1 VTDPKGKTT
10 VVPLTTDELEKL
22 NTLVRESIGFKQ
34 DRGDSV
40 KVINAPFKVEAV
52 AKDDTPLWKQ
62 PQTVDLLR
70 AGAVPAALALVA
82 LVVVF
87 VLIRPALKAALQP
100 PPPPVDARGNAL
112 NAVVADDEALPAA
125 EPELLRIE
133 SPKVSAHLQSARAFA
148 KENPTAVA
156 SIVRGW
162 VNGDTLKA

>member
-1 VTDPKGKTT
+1 
-10 VVPLTTDELEKL
+10 
-22 NTLVRESIGFKQ
+22 
-34 DRGDSV
+34 
-40 KVINAPFKVEAV
+40 V

-100 PPPPVDARGNAL
+100 PPPVDARGSTL
-112 NAVVADDEALPAA
+112 NAVVGDAEVLTA
-125 EPELLRIE
+125 EPEEFLRIE

-148 KENPTAVA
+148 KENPNAVA

-162 VNGDTLKA
+162 VNGDTMKA